1 MILDFIQKG
10 GPVMWPLFGTALFA
24 FYLII
29 YKCIHI
35 IGLSLRYR
43 NKSLIDQIR
52 LHIKEKQYEQARQ
65 CIRHKGPKEKILL
78 KGIECIEQDYS
89 KDVMK
94 ERLEMI
100 YEEEVHELDKGLPL
114 ILICGE
120 IMPMLGLL
128 GTVSGMINVFK
139 AITVYGA
146 GDTQALASG
155 ISEALLTTQ
164 VGLVLA
170 IPTLFFYTLINARI
184 ESLTKLFNHVGAMM
198 VTIRNIVQS

>member
-1 MILDFIQKG
+1 MGLILNDTDNEEAFLQDFPLCLFLVEHYYFKGAWHMILDFIQKEAQD
-10 GPVMWPLFGTALFA
+10 VALILGTALFA

-29 YKCIHI
+29 YKCIQV

-43 NKSLIDQIR
+43 NKSSIDQIR

-78 KGIECIEQDYS
+78 KGIDCIEQDYS

-114 ILICGE
+114 ILI
-120 IMPMLGLL
+120 
-128 GTVSGMINVFK
+128 
-139 AITVYGA
+139 
-146 GDTQALASG
+146 
-155 ISEALLTTQ
+155 
-164 VGLVLA
+164 
-170 IPTLFFYTLINARI
+170 
-184 ESLTKLFNHVGAMM
+184 
-198 VTIRNIVQS
+198 